1 MQRSGDVLQEVRR
14 RDEEHLGE
22 IERHR
27 QVVVGEAVVLRRV
40 EHLEQRARRIALE
53 GDAELVD
60 LVEQEDRVLGAGLF
74 HALENPAGQRADVGA
89 PVAADVGLVAGAAQ
103 RDADVLAPHRP
114 GDRLGDRGLA
124 DARRAGEEEDAA
136 ACPSRLAGLLLHG
149 AGLRLPVDGVGLLL
163 GLGLFGRLAR
173 LLRKLPHRQELEDP
187 ILDVLQAVVVL
198 VQDARGLG
206 NVQLLLGARVP
217 GQLRDR
223 LEIRAD
229 DLRLHRLAA
238 DASQPVPLPVDLL
251 AGILREI
258 QSVELRLELLEPVV
272 GGAVAFAQ
280 LLLDRLELLAQ
291 VHLALAA
298 ADLFLDLGLDV
309 LLGREHLD
317 LPLDA
322 DQDAAQ
328 PVLDRERLQESL
340 LVGNRDVEVSGHQVR
355 QPSGLVDLRQD
366 LLDRLVGKAQ
376 LLAELGRALAG
387 LAVQAGEGRVV
398 RVERQHLA
406 RLLDR
411 RPRDSPSCW
420 GRSAGRCLAPCP
432 PGPGGCRPA
441 RAGPI
446 RSWRSC
452 RWRGGR
458 TRTRPPCRPA
468 ARRRRP
474 AGPARSAR
482 TRSRAASPRGRPR
495 SETRHPETKRRSEAE
510 PPEATLTLTSRYLF
524 LLLLPAGAPTC
535 GRESGVRKYAE
546 DGRLDSVAGASDPNG
561 QRTAATRT
569 GRKTEGIPGRSRYA
583 RRRMTATET
592 SSSADPP
599 PRYLCMSAATSSARA

>member
-1 MQRSGDVLQEVRR
+1 MFCRKFAVAMKSTSERSNGTAE
-14 RDEEHLGE
+14 
-22 IERHR
+22 
-27 QVVVGEAVVLRRV
+27 VVVGEAVVLRRV
-40 EHLEQRARRIALE
+40 QHLEQRARRIALE

-60 LVEQEDRVLGAGLF
+60 LVEQENRVLRAGLF
-74 HALENPAGQRADVGA
+74 HALEDPAGQRSDVGA

-136 ACPSRLAGLLLHG
+136 ARPSRLAGLLLDG

-173 LLRKLPHRQELEDP
+173 LLRKLPHRQELENP

-198 VQDARGLG
+198 VEDARRLG
-206 NVQLLLGARVP
+206 NVQLLLGAGVP

-238 DASQPVPLPVDLL
+238 DASQPVPLPVGLL
-251 AGILREI
+251 AGVLREI

-309 LLGREHLD
+309 LLGREHVD

-328 PVLDRERLQESL
+328 PVLDRERLQQSL

-355 QPSGLVDLRQD
+355 QASGLVDLAPGSARPRRREGPASCRARPRARGP
-366 LLDRLVGKAQ
+366 LD
-376 LLAELGRALAG
+376 
-387 LAVQAGEGRVV
+387 EGR
-398 RVERQHLA
+398 RK
-406 RLLDR
+406 R
-411 RPRDSPSCW
+411 RRSSRAAASRAPPGRSPRDSPSCW
-420 GRSAGRCLAPCP
+420 DRNAGRCLAPCP
-432 PGPGGCRPA
+432 PGPGGFRRA

-446 RSWRSC
+446 RSWRWC

-468 ARRRRP
+468 ARRRRL
-474 AGPARSAR
+474 AGPARSGR
-482 TRSRAASPRGRPR
+482 TRSRGASPRGRPR
-495 SETRHPETKRRSEAE
+495 SETRHLETERRSEAE

-524 LLLLPAGAPTC
+524 LLLPAGWRAH
-535 GRESGVRKYAE
+535 V
-546 DGRLDSVAGASDPNG
+546 
-561 QRTAATRT
+561 
-569 GRKTEGIPGRSRYA
+569 RSRI
-583 RRRMTATET
+583 RR
-592 SSSADPP
+592 
-599 PRYLCMSAATSSARA
+599 